1 MDRASVRSAIIV
13 LGALAVAAVLY
24 ARLPFEAEVRKSLG
38 LTVFIGLLWLAEAL
52 PLAVVSL
59 MVSLGAWGQL
69 S

>member
-13 LGALAVAAVLY
+13 LGALAV
-24 ARLPFEAEVRKSLG
+24 
-38 LTVFIGLLWLAEAL
+38 FIGLLWLTEAL

-59 MVSLGAWGQL
+59 MVSLRAWSKL

>member
-1 MDRASVRSAIIV
+1 
-13 LGALAVAAVLY
+13 VLY

-38 LTVFIGLLWLAEAL
+38 LTVFIGLLWLTEAL

-59 MVSLGAWGQL
+59 MVSLGAWSQL